1 MCFDLVSFCHYAAM
15 LFICFCTRFRFC
27 SDLNSKSL
35 YSSKS
40 RSCSAASKSASS
52 CKSPSAAPVAQDV
65 LPGLAAAAVSCSSP
79 AVEAAATSCS
89 NPAVPSKSVE
99 TLLQGKFCFF
109 HTANFPFQLY
119 LRTIIHLKKTIERLR
134 FLCCN
139 YNKKKN
145 NVHHQNLNSHTQYY
159 KTATYQYL
167 MPQHHRLQIM
177 EICQMMTTKVVVF
190 FWPRKTGGKDFAS
203 LIPFRPNS

>member
-1 MCFDLVSFCHYAAM
+1 M

-139 YNKKKN
+139 YNKKKTMFTIRIST
-145 NVHHQNLNSHTQYY
+145 VTHSITRQ
-159 KTATYQYL
+159 
-167 MPQHHRLQIM
+167 QHIS
-177 EICQMMTTKVVVF
+177 I
-190 FWPRKTGGKDFAS
+190 
-203 LIPFRPNS
+203 